1 MLNACFFY
9 SLEILLAVE
18 ETVLDLK
25 IADVWDCFSVLQ
37 YTLISQQTASIT
49 SKSLLLM
56 HHLAVVISALF
67 AAAN

>member
-1 MLNACFFY
+1 MPAFFY
-9 SLEILLAVE
+9 SLEILLALE

-25 IADVWDCFSVLQ
+25 IADVLGLLFSIQ

-56 HHLAVVISALF
+56 HRLAVAISALF